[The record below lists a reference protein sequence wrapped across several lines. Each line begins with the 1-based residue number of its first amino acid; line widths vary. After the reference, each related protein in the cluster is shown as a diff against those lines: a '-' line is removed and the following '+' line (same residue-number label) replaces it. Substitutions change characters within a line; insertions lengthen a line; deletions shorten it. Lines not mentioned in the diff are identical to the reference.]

1 MNSTDTE
8 KKITTTAT
16 AATEADAPQGPEGL
30 VRFSKPYHFEGESY
44 TEIDLGGIED
54 LSAKDMIAA
63 EKYLAKS
70 GTISPIPEMTMEYI
84 GFICNRA
91 TGLPIEFF
99 KSLPPKDAIKVKN
112 KVTSFFYGED

>member
-8 KKITTTAT
+8 KKITTTP
-16 AATEADAPQGPEGL
+16 AATEADTSQDLEGL

-84 GFICNRA
+84 GFIANRA
-91 TGLPIEFF
+91 TGKPIEFF
-99 KSLPPKDAIKVKN
+99 KGLPPKDAVRVKN
-112 KVTSFFYGED
+112 KVSSFFYGED

>member
-8 KKITTTAT
+8 KKITTAP
-16 AATEADAPQGPEGL
+16 AATEADTSQDLEGL

-44 TEIDLGGIED
+44 TEIDLSGLEN
-54 LSAKDMIAA
+54 LSARDMIAA

-84 GFICNRA
+84 GFIANRA
-91 TGLPIEFF
+91 TGQPIEFF
-99 KSLPPKDAIKVKN
+99 MKLPPKDATKVKN